1 MITSENHLW
10 MILGYVAGAHVLA
23 WGLDKLWWWYVD
35 AVLAAAKG
43 RRRRGH
49 DRGRERAT
57 LRRGPV
63 EGHRGGT
70 TILKTTRL
78 LAAARD

>member
-1 MITSENHLW
+1 MITNESYIW
-10 MILGYVAGAHVLA
+10 IVLA
-23 WGLDKLWWWYVD
+23 YLAGTHALSWSLDKLWWWYVD

-43 RRRRGH
+43 TRRQGH
-49 DRGRERAT
+49 DRGRERAA

-70 TILKTTRL
+70 TILKAERL
-78 LAAARD
+78 LGARD

>member
-1 MITSENHLW
+1 MTTSEKYLR

-35 AVLAAAKG
+35 GVPTAAKG
-43 RRRRGH
+43 TRRQGH
-49 DRGRERAT
+49 DRGRERAA

-63 EGHRGGT
+63 EGPRGET
-70 TILKTTRL
+70 TKLKATRL
-78 LAAARD
+78 LGARD